1 MFTRGAFVT
10 PLIGNPN
17 SSQAYSSV
25 SYLRRPICQF
35 VGGAPSILG
44 KALDV
49 RRQSARGVVA
59 IADTPTFDHP
69 LGYRFVEPEKREPC
83 VLVGVDVTSTRVITE
98 NGNAD
103 TPSRIFSLA
112 SSLDELAQ
120 LTDTAGLSV
129 ATTVTQT
136 LPVPDPATY
145 IRSGK
150 VSELRAALRAHGSC
164 TAIFDVELTPAQ
176 QRSLEEALSE
186 GDSIV
191 KVIDR
196 TALILEIFAQHAAT
210 REGQL
215 QVELALYQYRLPR
228 LTRLWT
234 HLGRQ
239 SGSGGVG
246 LRGPGETQL
255 EVDRRLINVRVT
267 KLKEELMLVRAH
279 RSRLRNARRRKVGAP
294 VVALIGY
301 TNAGKS
307 TLLNA
312 MTGASALA
320 ANALFATLDPTTRRA
335 RLQGLKMS
343 PEILITDTVG
353 FVQNL
358 PTQLVAAFRST
369 LEEVVEADVLVHVVD
384 GSVPDDIMMWQMEA
398 VNNVLEDIGAGGKP
412 TVIVANKIDLV
423 DETRIE
429 EIRQLLQDDR
439 DVDVVAVSA
448 KRGEAV
454 DDIGAAVEETLR
466 RAMFQVDLVIP
477 YTRGDVI
484 AVIYRHGSVLSEEF
498 LDEGTRLSVR
508 IPGIMWGR
516 VREFMIDDENDEIAS
531 GEGVVS
537 DAADGTERDEWT
549 DLAKGRHSR
558 KAEC

>member
-1 MFTRGAFVT
+1 MYTEAAFAL
-10 PLIGNPN
+10 PLI
-17 SSQAYSSV
+17 STAKSRHTHSSV
-25 SYLRRPICQF
+25 SFLQVP
-35 VGGAPSILG
+35 
-44 KALDV
+44 V
-49 RRQSARGVVA
+49 RHSLTAATPLSRKVHHVQRQHSHAVTA
-59 IADTPTFDHP
+59 IADTPIFEHP
-69 LGYRFVEPEKREPC
+69 LGYRFVEPDKREPC
-83 VLVGVDVTSTRVITE
+83 ILVGVEVTSTRITTE
-98 NGNAD
+98 NGYGDA
-103 TPSRIFSLA
+103 PSRTFSLA

-120 LTDTAGLSV
+120 LAETAGLSV
-129 ATTVTQT
+129 TATVTQS

-150 VSELRAALRAHGSC
+150 VSELRAQLGAHSSC

-176 QRSLEEALSE
+176 QRSLEEALSDGE
-186 GDSIV
+186 NNIV

-267 KLKEELMLVRAH
+267 KLKEELTLVRAH

-312 MTGASALA
+312 MTGASVLA

-335 RLQGLKMS
+335 RVQGLKMS

-358 PTQLVAAFRST
+358 PTQLVAAFRAT

-384 GSVPDDIMMWQMEA
+384 GSVSDDIMMRQMEA
-398 VNNVLEDIGAGGKP
+398 VNNVLEDIGAGDKP
-412 TVIVANKIDLV
+412 TVIVVNKTDLV
-423 DETRIE
+423 DDARTGEV
-429 EIRQLLQDDR
+429 RQLLQGNCDM
-439 DVDVVAVSA
+439 DVVAVSA
-448 KRGEAV
+448 KRGEGV
-454 DDIGAAVEETLR
+454 DGIGAAIEETLK

-484 AVIYRHGSVLSEEF
+484 AVIYRQGCVLSEQF

-508 IPGIMWGR
+508 VPGILWGR
-516 VREFMIDDENDEIAS
+516 LREFMVDDDSDDNITTNERAS
-531 GEGVVS
+531 P
-537 DAADGTERDEWT
+537 DGDKDEWA
-549 DLAKGRHSR
+549 DLAKGRHPR
-558 KAEC
+558 KTDSDV